1 MHERKLL
8 IAMFVGLVIPM
19 ASPMTLLG
27 ETFKKREML
36 DRVTGQQITTQILNI
51 PC

>member
-1 MHERKLL
+1 MHERNLL
-8 IAMFVGLVIPM
+8 IAMIVGTFIPM
-19 ASPMTLLG
+19 ANTMIPLG
-27 ETFKKREML
+27 ETLKKREVV